1 LKIHPRVLATFAYKN
16 FSLTVAYSDHMPEG
30 VEYPVPK
37 AYWIN
42 SGDISKR
49 IAPLINKGATFFA
62 KIKVATDSFRTI
74 RISFST

>member
-1 LKIHPRVLATFAYKN
+1 
-16 FSLTVAYSDHMPEG
+16 MPEG

-49 IAPLINKGATFFA
+49 VAPLINKGATFFA
-62 KIKVATDSFRTI
+62 KIKVATDSYRTI